1 MRGPPQSPILDF
13 LVISYILLMI
23 SYYFEDPWWF
33 VMVFLNDF
41 WWLLMIIRWKY
52 NWWFFALTSPFDDLD
67 SELALELAEL
77 AAELAACF
85 RGGVVASADC
95 DLRGFWDFGVA
106 NFGALKRAI
115 SFFSSVFFACTPCK
129 VSLVISFSR
138 TFLSN
143 SFWSS
148 TFWSATFS

>member
-1 MRGPPQSPILDF
+1 M
-13 LVISYILLMI
+13 LVNSDKIN
-23 SYYFEDPWWF
+23 
-33 VMVFLNDF
+33 LN
-41 WWLLMIIRWKY
+41 I
-52 NWWFFALTSPFDDLD
+52 FALTSPLDDLD

-115 SFFSSVFFACTPCK
+115 SFLSSVFLDCTPCN
-129 VSLVISFSR
+129 VSFVISFSR
-138 TFLSN
+138 IFLSN
-143 SFWSS
+143 SF
-148 TFWSATFS
+148 